1 MVALLVGLRLR
12 QLGRTLAGSPWA
24 IVTLVFAVLGAVG
37 LLGAIAALLA
47 ALRVLAPEAAP
58 DAVVLLGAA
67 LVVGWAVASLLLSP
81 DDALAP
87 ERFAMLPV
95 PAARLLPGVLL
106 AGAIGVGGIAT
117 LIALLLTLIAWSI
130 FPAAVVAAVL
140 LLPLQLATCLLAGRA
155 LSAALARQLSKRG
168 GRDLVIV
175 IGSVLGIS
183 AGILV
188 PVVAAGV
195 SAVGTTESLPA
206 AIADVIAWTPVGA
219 AWGVPHAVAAG
230 DAMGAAVKLVIACAT
245 AALLWLVWAHDF
257 RARLTAPIASAGGG
271 RVHSGAWIDRL
282 LPSTPVGA
290 IAARG
295 LRYRFRDPRHLVNVI
310 GVPLVPLLVLGMN
323 QVVSMSFA
331 AQPFE
336 AESFEAVPDFSAAAG
351 VGAMLLP
358 LLGAL
363 VLMTIAQLDTA
374 YDNSALAA
382 HVLTGVSG
390 TEDRAG
396 RALGMVVLFVP
407 LLIITAFVSVALAG
421 RWDLLPGSLGATL
434 GTAGVVVGV
443 GAAISVWMPGQT
455 PAPESS
461 PFGAGSS
468 GGAQALL
475 GALIMMAAAGTV
487 GAPAIGTA
495 IASAW
500 IPWLGWL
507 SLALG
512 LAVGAL
518 AIWLGVRIGGRA
530 LERRWPELLAAVS
543 RAA

>member
-1 MVALLVGLRLR
+1 MAALLLGLRLR
-12 QLGRTLAGSPWA
+12 QLGRTLAGSRWA
-24 IVTLVFAVLGAVG
+24 IVTFVFAVLGAVG
-37 LLGAIAALLA
+37 LLGAIAMLLA

-58 DAVVLLGAA
+58 DAVVLLGSA
-67 LVVGWAVASLLLSP
+67 LVIGWAVASLLLSA

-87 ERFAMLPV
+87 ERFSMLPV

-117 LIALLLTLIAWSI
+117 LLALLLTLIGWSVSA
-130 FPAAVVAAVL
+130 PATVAAVL

-155 LSAALARQLSKRG
+155 LSSILARQLSKRG
-168 GRDLVIV
+168 GRDLMIV
-175 IGSVLGIS
+175 IGSVVGIS
-183 AGILV
+183 AGVLV

-195 SAVGTTESLPA
+195 SSIGTSDSWFGAVT
-206 AIADVIAWTPVGA
+206 DVLAWTPVGA

-230 DAMGAAVKLVIACAT
+230 DAMGAAARLLIALVT
-245 AALLWLVWAHDF
+245 AVLLWQVWAHDF
-257 RARLTAPIASAGGG
+257 GARLTAPLASGGG
-271 RVHSGAWIDRL
+271 SRTHSGAWLDRL

-295 LRYRFRDPRHLVNVI
+295 LRYRLRDPRHLVNVI

-323 QVVSMSFA
+323 RVVSV
-331 AQPFE
+331 
-336 AESFEAVPDFSAAAG
+336 SFESPSVDAAPDLGAAAG
-351 VGAMLLP
+351 IGAMLMP
-358 LLGAL
+358 LFGAL
-363 VLMTIAQLDTA
+363 VLMTIAQLDAA
-374 YDNSALAA
+374 YDNSAVAA
-382 HVLTGVSG
+382 HVLTGISG
-390 TEDRAG
+390 TQDRAG
-396 RALGMVVLFVP
+396 RALGMVALFGP
-407 LLIITAFVSVALAG
+407 LLIATALVSTAIAG

-443 GAAISVWMPGQT
+443 GAAISPWMPGQT
-455 PAPESS
+455 PAPEAS

-475 GALIMMAAAGTV
+475 GALVMMAATLTV

-518 AIWLGVRIGGRA
+518 AIWLGVRLGGRA
-530 LERRWPELLAAVS
+530 LDRRWPELLAAVS